1 MLPPFFRRETVLI
14 LAGLALFAAISRAL
28 PLDAGSA
35 DPSPEAL
42 RTDSALAGAYTVGGD
57 SADFATPADAVL
69 ALITHGVTAPTTLE
83 LRAGIYFGALV
94 LTAIPGASTVNN
106 VTFQRASADSGSVTL
121 RSGVTDTTLLLFSGA
136 SDITFD
142 GIDLAAGGT
151 ALRHVAGLTSGS
163 QRITLRNATLSGP
176 GASILG
182 TDVVWVSG
190 TGSADNHFEDLI
202 VRHAARGFQWDGS
215 TAGSAIGNTLQRCQ
229 IDSVRGGV
237 WLTRQ
242 KNALVQDNDI
252 VLDVAQSDEADAIR
266 VATTL
271 PGDTVVIDGNRIHGI
286 RTAAVYAVGIRV
298 KTDSTAAVV
307 RISNNMLFDFQ
318 TTGSAQV
325 RALYITSGRTEIIGN
340 SILVNDVAATGTTYS
355 LYLGTLS
362 LSGSALLRNNIFVN
376 QEATSLAYNFFTL
389 TSSTPF
395 SSDDNIFH
403 GTGSGYRLG
412 RFGMDQPTLA
422 AWQSATAGDVR
433 SLSGDPGFLS
443 GTDLHLSALNGLAHQ
458 NGGLGTGLL
467 TDIDGEAR
475 RQPPDRGAD
484 EYDYLAP
491 AVDCAVL
498 GFADP
503 YPRYV
508 GATAAPVTVIVFN
521 RGSAPQTDVPLF
533 LYFDDWLVG
542 EYAASLAPLECDT
555 VTMTWNTPDAPATGR
570 LSARCFVAADAD
582 LSNDSTSWIVE
593 VVAPPLTGG
602 YAIGTG
608 GDYTTFT
615 AALTDLARRGVTAP
629 VVIDVAPG
637 TYDERV
643 TIPFIPGASAVD
655 TVCFRA
661 ASGIVTLRSSLGPAT
676 LIFSGARHVHV
687 RGINISA
694 IAPNYVG
701 VLFEAGADSNEIA
714 AASVGGPS
722 LVVSSAYGIHSQG
735 GGCDGNVLREL
746 VIDGFYYGIRLEG
759 ASARADCGNLIERC
773 TVTTSR
779 TALRT
784 DFQNAAVIARNT
796 VHAGYPAAAT
806 AVYGLWL
813 GTQLSGQQVIAD
825 GNQLTAGQG
834 AAGGCAVYSNTGPG
848 NALIANQMVGG
859 WTLTGTAPV
868 YGILVGGGNATV
880 AFNSLWMNDIAGT
893 GDVIAIAD
901 TGAGTSVS
909 VLSNVMQLSERTNH
923 TVALWHGGGGFGSD
937 YNAVNNRSGGNP
949 LFTVGRMSTSDYA
962 SLTDWR
968 SATGNDLHSLTGDPG
983 FVDSLNLHVMPN
995 SSLLDGNGLFVAA
1008 VPEDADRDPRTN
1020 PPDIGADEY
1029 LFLETPDDFA
1039 IRWLSVPSGEF
1050 HAGEAYSF
1058 DLGLTNFGWLGH
1070 TDVPVRLFFDG
1081 ALMAELPVSLL
1092 PGASDTLTVTWI
1104 PPDLA
1109 LTDGLLVARVCLAG
1123 DLVAAND
1130 SVSAA
1135 VTVIGPPLAGDFD
1148 VAGGAAQFPSL
1159 SAAVRHLA
1167 LRGVS
1172 GPVTLNLFN
1181 PDAAGTL
1188 CLPEIPGT
1196 DSSACVVV
1204 RTATVRS
1211 LPVILSAPAGEAVLL
1226 LDGADNLTFED
1237 LGIAAAGSCTTAVTL
1252 RGGATGNRFRNCFIQ
1267 GFDSLASAS
1276 TAIRVLSD
1284 GNHNNNFE
1292 SLIVSRAF
1300 TGIALGGG
1308 AAAIQGL
1315 GNSIRD
1321 CAITNTRYGITVS
1334 RQTGAVVEGN
1344 DIQPGSP
1351 APLAAAC
1358 YGVFINALGPGGSVT
1373 VNANRIHGFADGS
1386 GALSN
1391 RAVGIYAAAGGDASV
1406 LACNNF
1412 IYDFAGA
1419 GTLKRN
1425 AFYLSAG
1432 HNNILHNTVRLDDVA
1447 SSTEIAAIYSSTGSE
1462 HFLRNNILLCLEDT
1476 LPACGILV
1484 SGGQVESDGNLL
1496 FGPSASF
1503 SVARV
1508 GSTVYP
1514 TLAAWQG
1521 TGNDVHSVSSDPG
1534 FVSPADL
1541 HLADSAS
1548 VAYRHGIETA
1558 LVTTDIDGED
1568 RGTPPD
1574 IGADEYSAPCIPPAV
1589 NDLTITAIDGTVHLA
1604 WTPVPLAACYHVY
1617 RDSSLEMSMDPLH
1630 LFGTVLG
1637 TSFSDT
1643 VTGDDMS
1650 HFFYVIIADPTPP
1663 FSPAPV
1669 VRHRPHSGEASL
1681 KK

>member
-1 MLPPFFRRETVLI
+1 MLPPLFRRETMLV
-14 LAGLALFAAISRAL
+14 LAGLALFVAISRAL

-83 LRAGIYFGALV
+83 LRAGTYSGALV
-94 LTAIPGASTVNN
+94 LTAIPGASTINN

-121 RSGVTDTTLLLFSGA
+121 RAGVTDTTVLLFSGA
-136 SDITFD
+136 TDITFD

-190 TGSADNHFEDLI
+190 TGSADNHFEDLV

-215 TAGSAIGNTLQRCQ
+215 TAGSAIGNTLLRCR

-298 KTDSTAAVV
+298 KTDSAAAVV
-307 RISNNMLFDFQ
+307 RISNNMLFDFR

-362 LSGSALLRNNIFVN
+362 LSGSALVRNNIFVN
-376 QEATSLAYNFFTL
+376 QKAASLAYNFFTL

-412 RFGMDQPTLA
+412 RFGTDLTTLA

-521 RGSAPQTDVPLF
+521 RGSAPQIDVPLF
-533 LYFDDWLVG
+533 LYFDDRLVG

-602 YAIGTG
+602 YAIGAG

-629 VVIDVAPG
+629 VVFDVAPG
-637 TYDERV
+637 TYDEKV

-661 ASGIVTLRSSLGPAT
+661 ASGVVTLRSTLGPAT
-676 LIFSGARHVHV
+676 LNFSGARHVRFH
-687 RGINISA
+687 GINFTA

-701 VLFEAGADSNEIA
+701 VLFDSGADSNA
-714 AASVGGPS
+714 VTTATVSGPS
-722 LVVSSAYGIHSQG
+722 LVVNTACGIRSQG
-735 GGCDGNVLREL
+735 GNCDGNVLSEL
-746 VIDGFYYGIRLEG
+746 SIDGFYYGLRLEG
-759 ASARADCGNLIERC
+759 TSARGDYGNRVTHC
-773 TVTTSR
+773 TISTSR

-784 DFQNAAVIARNT
+784 DYQSGAVLLQNTIHTGYSAA
-796 VHAGYPAAAT
+796 PAPT
-806 AVYGLWL
+806 CGLWL
-813 GTQLSGQQVIAD
+813 GTQAAGQLVTAD
-825 GNQLTAGQG
+825 GNRLFGGQG
-834 AAGGCAVYSNTGPG
+834 AAGASAIYSNTGLG
-848 NALIANQMVGG
+848 TALIANHQIGG
-859 WTLTGTAPV
+859 WAVSGSAPV
-868 YGILVGGGNATV
+868 YGILVGGGSATV
-880 AFNSLWMNDIAGT
+880 AFNSLWMNDIAAT
-893 GDVIAIAD
+893 GDVYAIAD
-901 TGAGTSVS
+901 TGAGTALT
-909 VLSNVMQLSERTNH
+909 VLNNAIQLSERTNR
-923 TVALWHGGGGFGSD
+923 TVALWHGGGVFSSD
-937 YNAVNNRSGGNP
+937 YNALSNRTGGNP
-949 LFTVGRMSTSDYA
+949 LCAVGHAGTTDYTTLA
-962 SLTDWR
+962 SWQN
-968 SATGNDLHSLTGDPG
+968 ATGRDGNSLEGDPG
-983 FVDSLNLHVMPN
+983 FSDSLNLHITPN
-995 SSLLDGNGLFVAA
+995 SSLLDGRGLAI
-1008 VPEDADRDPRTN
+1008 PSILTDADGEGRGD

-1029 LFLETPDDFA
+1029 LYLETPDDFA
-1039 IRWLSVPSGEF
+1039 VRWLTVPAGPF
-1050 HAGEAYSF
+1050 HAGQAYPF
-1058 DLGLTNFGWLGH
+1058 ALGVTNFGWLGH
-1070 TDVPVRLFFDG
+1070 SGVPVRLFYEGVLVDEG
-1081 ALMAELPVSLL
+1081 AASLA
-1092 PGASDTLTVTWI
+1092 PGGADTLTLTWT

-1109 LTDGLLVARVCLAG
+1109 LASGRLVACVALMG
-1123 DLVAAND
+1123 DLVPAND
-1130 SVSAA
+1130 SVSAL
-1135 VTVIGPPLAGDFD
+1135 VTVIGPPLAGEYD
-1148 VAGGAAQFPSL
+1148 VAGGADHFPTL
-1159 SAAVRHLA
+1159 SEAVHHLT
-1167 LRGVS
+1167 LRGVAA
-1172 GPVTLNLFN
+1172 PVTLNLYTADDTG
-1181 PDAAGTL
+1181 PL
-1188 CLPEIPGT
+1188 CLPEIPGA
-1196 DSSACVVV
+1196 DSSARVLV
-1204 RTATVRS
+1204 RTTSAKTQ
-1211 LPVILSAPAGEAVLL
+1211 PVILSATNGEAVLV
-1226 LDGADNLTFED
+1226 LDGADDLSFEN
-1237 LGIAAAGSCTTAVTL
+1237 IAIIAAGSCTTAVTL
-1252 RGGATGNRFRNCFIQ
+1252 KNGASGNSFRNCAIRAA
-1267 GFDSLASAS
+1267 DSLASAA
-1276 TAIRVLSD
+1276 TALRVLSD
-1284 GNHNNNFE
+1284 GNHANRFE
-1292 SLIVSRAF
+1292 ALTISGAF

-1308 AAAIQGL
+1308 AATTQSE
-1315 GNSIRD
+1315 GNVITG
-1321 CAITNTRYGITVS
+1321 CAITHARYGISVS
-1334 RQTGAVVEGN
+1334 RQQGALVLGN

-1351 APLAAAC
+1351 ATLAAAC
-1358 YGVFINALGPGGSVT
+1358 YGVFINALGAGGSVT

-1447 SSTEIAAIYSSTGSE
+1447 SSTEIAAIYSSTGSD
-1462 HFLRNNILLCLEDT
+1462 HFLRNNILLCLEDS
-1476 LPACGILV
+1476 LPVCGIFV
-1484 SGGQVESDGNLL
+1484 SGGQVDSDGNLL
-1496 FGPSASF
+1496 FGSFASF

-1521 TGNDVHSVSSDPG
+1521 TGNDVHSVSGDPG

-1548 VAYRHGIETA
+1548 IAYRHGIETA
-1558 LVTTDIDGED
+1558 LVTTNIDGEG

-1574 IGADEYSAPCIPPAV
+1574 IGADELYGA
-1589 NDLTITAIDGTVHLA
+1589 
-1604 WTPVPLAACYHVY
+1604 
-1617 RDSSLEMSMDPLH
+1617 LH
-1630 LFGTVLG
+1630 
-1637 TSFSDT
+1637 
-1643 VTGDDMS
+1643 
-1650 HFFYVIIADPTPP
+1650 P
-1663 FSPAPV
+1663 
-1669 VRHRPHSGEASL
+1669 RHRQ
-1681 KK
+1681 